1 VGTQQRRI
9 RFALLAWSRSRRA
22 GPKLEGTSQGR
33 FHFGVRPSN
42 NGVSLGSVLANWAG
56 LVALWAL
63 PYLTL
68 LEFLRVD
75 AAQSHALQWLLL
87 AIGSAGLGSLLYIAA
102 KQARDPA
109 WRAKHG
115 SLRDRRPVAG
125 RHGQAAPNHVQRS

>member
-1 VGTQQRRI
+1 MGPQQRRI
-9 RFALLAWSRSRRA
+9 PFASPAWRRSIHA
-22 GPKLEGTSQGR
+22 GPKLGLTSRTRVR
-33 FHFGVRPSN
+33 FGAARPDK
-42 NGVSLGSVLANWAG
+42 GVSLGSVLANWAG

-68 LEFLRVD
+68 LEFLRID

-87 AIGSAGLGSLLYIAA
+87 AIGAAGLGSLLYIAA

-115 SLRDRRPVAG
+115 LLLR
-125 RHGQAAPNHVQRS
+125 RHPDAPQRGQPAS

>member
-1 VGTQQRRI
+1 VGTQQRKI
-9 RFALLAWSRSRRA
+9 PFASLAWRRSVHA
-22 GPKLEGTSQGR
+22 GPKPGLTSHR
-33 FHFGVRPSN
+33 RLRSGVTPSDQK
-42 NGVSLGSVLANWAG
+42 VSLGSVLANWAG

-115 SLRDRRPVAG
+115 LLLRRHPDAPQRGRPA
-125 RHGQAAPNHVQRS
+125 S